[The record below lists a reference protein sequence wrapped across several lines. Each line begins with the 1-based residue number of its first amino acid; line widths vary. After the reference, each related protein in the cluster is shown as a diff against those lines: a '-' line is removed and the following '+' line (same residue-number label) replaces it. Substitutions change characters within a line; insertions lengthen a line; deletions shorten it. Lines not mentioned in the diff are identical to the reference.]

1 MKKISIT
8 DVNSYSAPGHF
19 DMTAFRLQGKD
30 ETGIQT
36 FWMGKSYFLPG
47 GGADWA
53 YEDNPLEKVYY
64 ILKGEMTVKS
74 REETFVLKEGDSI
87 FLGPNEGREIK
98 NEGRAVC
105 EMLVVISYKAP
116 E

>member
-8 DVNSYSAPGHF
+8 YVKSYSAPGHY

-30 ETGIQT
+30 ETGLQT
-36 FWMGKSYFLPG
+36 FWMGKSFFLPG

-64 ILKGEMTVKS
+64 VLKGEMTVRSKT
-74 REETFVLKEGDSI
+74 ETFVLKEGDSI
-87 FLGPNEGREIK
+87 FLEPNEGREIK
-98 NEGRAVC
+98 NEASSIC
-105 EMLVVISYKAP
+105 EMLVIIPYKAP
-116 E
+116 A